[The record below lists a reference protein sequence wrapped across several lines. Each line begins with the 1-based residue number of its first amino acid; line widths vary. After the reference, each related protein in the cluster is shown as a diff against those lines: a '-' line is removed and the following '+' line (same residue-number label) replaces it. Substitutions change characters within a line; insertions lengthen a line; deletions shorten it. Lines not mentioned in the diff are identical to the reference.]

1 MEENKEIKEILREKG
16 YILLE
21 EFKSFNRKYEII
33 DIEGYKYKASI
44 RSLVQK
50 GSPLKRFIH
59 YNPYT
64 IENVNHYLESVGSNT
79 RCIDEEWFGDNNKTM
94 FKCGK
99 CGKLFKGYFSH
110 MRKKRYYNCKE
121 CNVLEGNLKHRIDQS
136 TVEKTF
142 LKNGLI
148 LDEEYT
154 VCSQHLMCHDELGY
168 KYSLRYHD
176 VKRKCGF
183 YKRFYPSNPFTI
195 DNIKNYIKINHLNVE
210 LLATEYINNST
221 KMPFRCSCGEIFY
234 TTLAN
239 FFSGKTTCGKCS
251 ESMSRFEVV
260 VKDYF
265 DAEHVDYEYEIG
277 FDDCRSLHRLRFDFG
292 IFKNDSLVMLLE
304 LDGLQHNSPQR
315 FGGMSHEKAN
325 ENLETQK
332 ERDQIK
338 NDYCESHNIPL
349 VRIPYTRFK
358 NGKYTEDLERIIDSL

>member
-1 MEENKEIKEILREKG
+1 MEENKEIKEILKEKG
-16 YILLE
+16 YVLLE
-21 EFKSFNRKYEII
+21 EFKSFSYEYELI
-33 DIEGYKYKASI
+33 DNEGYKYKTNI
-44 RSLVQK
+44 KNLIHR
-50 GSPLKRFIH
+50 GTHLKPFTNN
-59 YNPYT
+59 NPYA
-64 IENVNHYLESVGSNT
+64 IENINHFFKSVGSDT
-79 RCIDEEWFGDNNKTM
+79 RCVDEEWFGGRHKAT
-94 FKCGK
+94 FKCGN
-99 CGKLFKGYFSH
+99 CGTLFKKDFNTI
-110 MRKKRYYNCKE
+110 RCKKSYNCQE
-121 CNVLEGNLKHRIDQS
+121 CNVKDGRLKQRVNKKK
-136 TVEKTF
+136 VEETF
-142 LKNGLI
+142 KQNGLI

-176 VKRKCGF
+176 VKRMCGF
-183 YKRFYPSNPFTI
+183 YKRFYPLNPFTI
-195 DNIKNYIKINHLNVE
+195 DNIRNYIKINHLNVE

-292 IFKNDSLVMLLE
+292 IFKNSNLVMLLE
-304 LDGLQHNSPQR
+304 LDGLQHDTPQR
-315 FGGMSHEKAN
+315 FGGISREKAN

-349 VRIPYTRFK
+349 VRIPYSRFK
-358 NGKYTEDLERIIDSL
+358 KGKYIEDLERIIDSL